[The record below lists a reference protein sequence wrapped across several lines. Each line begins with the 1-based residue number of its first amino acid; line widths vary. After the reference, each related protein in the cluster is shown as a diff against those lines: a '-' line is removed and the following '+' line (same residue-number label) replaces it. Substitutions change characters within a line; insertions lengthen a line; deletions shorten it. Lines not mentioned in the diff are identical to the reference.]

1 MNIFKEFL
9 TLSKMEKFI
18 WALSVVG
25 ISGSFFLFGASNK
38 LILIASLIGVTSLIF
53 VAKGNVLGQI
63 LMVVFS
69 LLYGVISYDF
79 RYYGEMITYLGMT
92 APIAVLSIVSWVRNP
107 FSEEKAE
114 VKVAELTKGKLYLM
128 VILTI
133 LVTYGFYFVLAY
145 FKTNNLFL
153 STVSIATSF
162 MASYLMFF
170 RISFYALAYAAND
183 IVLILLWVLAT
194 KENSTYFSMVICFI
208 MFLGNDIYGF
218 INWAKMKQK
227 QKIMIKT
234 A

>member
-1 MNIFKEFL
+1 MNIFKEFIEL
-9 TLSKMEKFI
+9 TKMEKLI
-18 WALSVVG
+18 WSLSVVV
-25 ISGSFFLFGASNK
+25 ISGSFFLFGESNK

-63 LMVVFS
+63 LMVIFS
-69 LLYGVISYDF
+69 LIYGLISYDF

-107 FSEEKAE
+107 FAEKKAE
-114 VKVAELTKGKLYLM
+114 VKVAEITKGKLYLM
-128 VILTI
+128 LILTL

-153 STVSIATSF
+153 STISIATSF

-183 IVLILLWVLAT
+183 IVLILLWILAT
-194 KENSTYFSMVICFI
+194 KENPTYFSMVICFI
-208 MFLGNDIYGF
+208 MFLANDIYGF
-218 INWAKMKQK
+218 INWARMKQNQEVVTK
-227 QKIMIKT
+227 
-234 A
+234 AA